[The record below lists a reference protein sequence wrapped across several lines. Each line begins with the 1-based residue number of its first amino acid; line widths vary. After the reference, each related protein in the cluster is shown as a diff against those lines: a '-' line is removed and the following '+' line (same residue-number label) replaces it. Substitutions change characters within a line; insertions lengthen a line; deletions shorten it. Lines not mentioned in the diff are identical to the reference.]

1 MSNMNQRQNFMKGIT
16 SENPILYS
24 MLGLCP
30 TLAIT
35 TKLENA
41 LGMGL
46 AIIFVLV
53 LSNLFI
59 SLIRKIV
66 PNEIRIPVYIVVI
79 SAFVTIVD
87 MVMAAYLQS
96 LRASLGIFIPL
107 IVVNCIILGRAEA
120 FASENG
126 PLSSVIDG
134 LGMAIGYTLVLSLIS
149 IIREFLGTGI
159 ITVWGSLSLNI
170 NNLFGVDQ
178 LPIFTSFFVSPAGAY
193 IVLGILFATVAAI
206 RTNKKNKKRE
216 EKVND

>member
-1 MSNMNQRQNFMKGIT
+1 MNQKQNFMKGIT
-16 SENPILYS
+16 TENPILYS

-46 AIIFVLV
+46 AVIFVLV

-79 SAFVTIVD
+79 ASFVTIVD

-96 LRASLGIFIPL
+96 LHASLGIFIPL

-134 LGMAIGYTLVLSLIS
+134 FGMAIGYTLILSLIS

-159 ITVWGSLSLNI
+159 ITVWGELNLNI
-170 NNLFGVDQ
+170 NSLFGAEQ

-206 RTNKKNKKRE
+206 RTSRKNKKRE
-216 EKVND
+216 VKVND